1 MEITISAKWKELF
14 WCPVP
19 IFLCPFSCAWMIC
32 GSLRRSAWTKGNCNG
47 DIIYCAAHDT
57 FMVKKSFVFENLS
70 KTNGSWS
77 SWFYNVIPET
87 NHYRKWW
94 KREVISCR
102 RRGWGWGA
110 GYKSY
115 FTAKARGL
123 GEGGGGEKPS
133 DVLLWFINS
142 RIVPWAG
149 STWELA
155 SDVHGFGFEVF
166 LCYPLSR
173 SYQITPIFGGL
184 TK

>member
-1 MEITISAKWKELF
+1 MARDRHGSTTLYQKPIITENDEKGKSSAVAGGGGGGGQDTK
-14 WCPVP
+14 VT
-19 IFLCPFSCAWMIC
+19 
-32 GSLRRSAWTKGNCNG
+32 SLRRLEAWGK
-47 DIIYCAAHDT
+47 
-57 FMVKKSFVFENLS
+57 
-70 KTNGSWS
+70 
-77 SWFYNVIPET
+77 
-87 NHYRKWW
+87 
-94 KREVISCR
+94 
-102 RRGWGWGA
+102 
-110 GYKSY
+110 
-115 FTAKARGL
+115 
-123 GEGGGGEKPS
+123 GGGGEKPS